1 MEIVSEGFHNLQ
13 VAIHRSL
20 RVITTLEFLQHHLA
34 KLGHRD
40 LLVTHTLLQRCR
52 NLQAAARDSVR
63 RAGGFV
69 QTPFSP
75 AMFLMP
81 PPGEETEGLFKLGQ
95 VNSRYISP

>member
-13 VAIHRSL
+13 VAIHGSL

-52 NLQAAARDSVR
+52 NLQAAALDSVR

-69 QTPFSP
+69 QTPMLSVILHLLV
-75 AMFLMP
+75 ASAIRGSSSLS
-81 PPGEETEGLFKLGQ
+81 L
-95 VNSRYISP
+95 YIIWL